1 MTKRLNFLI
10 TGSSHAF
17 KFFLVV
23 ILAFTTLCS
32 WALASPVASSPDD
45 DFHLSSIWCSG
56 DGYRG
61 MCEKSEVPSE
71 RKVSRALIE
80 SACYAHDPTISAGC
94 QNDLAV
100 LRDNTLLTSTRG
112 NFNGGYPPVYYSF
125 MHLFASTDVELSV
138 FVMRIVN
145 VLIFLLLG
153 VLIWIY
159 GPRST
164 RNMQTIPWL
173 ITCIPLGIFVLAS
186 NNPSSWGFTGIGM
199 SALALYSLI
208 SSQGEPLL
216 NKSILA
222 VVYFL
227 SSLIASGARGDS
239 ALFSVLTSGII
250 VFLTFSTWNKLLKFL
265 PLVIFTTTTALI
277 LYFSSSAATSV
288 ARVGVAPENVGV
300 SPFSVLTQ
308 NLLSL
313 PDLFIGIFGV
323 WGLGWLDTPMPQL
336 VWVTTSFIFVGFVAI
351 AWQRQGIRRIIAQ
364 LIVVTALIAL
374 PLYILQKEMATV
386 GQFLQPRYFLPLIL
400 LLAILVFESLSVQ
413 KFNPSRFFKLVVW
426 AGLSIAQS
434 ISLYLNL
441 DRYVHGTGI
450 STGFNL
456 NHSIQW
462 WWSGSVIG
470 PMQVFILGSIA
481 FSALSFLLID
491 PLKKNKT
498 ELLGYDFDLEQ
509 NIKTNN

>member
-1 MTKRLNFLI
+1 
-10 TGSSHAF
+10 
-17 KFFLVV
+17 
-23 ILAFTTLCS
+23 
-32 WALASPVASSPDD
+32 
-45 DFHLSSIWCSG
+45 
-56 DGYRG
+56 
-61 MCEKSEVPSE
+61 MCEKAEVTSE

-94 QNDLAV
+94 QKDIAV
-100 LRDNTLLTSTRG
+100 LGDNTLISSTRG
-112 NFNGGYPPVYYSF
+112 NFNGGYPPLYYSF
-125 MHLFASTDVELSV
+125 MHLFASSNVELSV

-145 VLIFLLLG
+145 VLIFLILG
-153 VLIWIY
+153 VLIWNF

-164 RNMQTIPWL
+164 RKMQTIPWL

-199 SALALYSLI
+199 SALALYSLL

-216 NKSILA
+216 NKSILT

-250 VFLTFSTWNKLLKFL
+250 VFLTFSTWRKLLRSL
-265 PLVIFTTTTALI
+265 LLVLIPSVTALGF
-277 LYFSSSAATSV
+277 YFSSSAATSV
-288 ARVGVAPENVGV
+288 ARIGGPPENIGV
-300 SPFSVLTQ
+300 SPFSVLAQ

-336 VWVTTSFIFVGFVAI
+336 VWVTASFIFVGFVAI
-351 AWQRQGIRRIIAQ
+351 AWQSQSIRRIIAQ
-364 LIVVTALIAL
+364 VLVVLALIGL

-400 LLAILVFESLSVQ
+400 LLAILVFESLNFQ
-413 KFNPSRFFKLVVW
+413 QFNPSRFFKAVVW

-462 WWSGSVIG
+462 WWSGSMIG

-481 FSALSFLLID
+481 FTALSFLLID
-491 PLKKNKT
+491 PLKKDKT
-498 ELLGYDFDLEQ
+498 ELLGYDFGLEQ
-509 NIKTNN
+509 NMKTKI